1 MLAHARRAVGAAGLA
16 DRVELLESVLPATWR
31 ERAPFDAAVSN
42 SLLHHLHEPMV
53 LWSEIKA
60 ITKVGAP
67 ILIMDLVRPTTRA
80 AARDIVETYARD
92 ERPILKSDF
101 FNSLLAAFTIDE
113 VRAQL
118 RAAQLD
124 RVLTVEMMSD
134 RHLSVFGVCP

>member
-1 MLAHARRAVGAAGLA
+1 
-16 DRVELLESVLPATWR
+16 
-31 ERAPFDAAVSN
+31 
-42 SLLHHLHEPMV
+42 
-53 LWSEIKA
+53 
-60 ITKVGAP
+60 
-67 ILIMDLVRPTTRA
+67 MDLVRPTTRA